1 MFKKWKELPKNALAC
16 SFGHLSFGQLSVG
29 NYSGDHFERNPENFA
44 ISKKKSICDTYGV
57 IRECMLLKYLE
68 RQNICTFSCCVRH
81 F

>member
-44 ISKKKSICDTYGV
+44 ISKKKHLRYLWCNQRVYATQILGKA
-57 IRECMLLKYLE
+57 KYMY
-68 RQNICTFSCCVRH
+68 F
-81 F
+81 